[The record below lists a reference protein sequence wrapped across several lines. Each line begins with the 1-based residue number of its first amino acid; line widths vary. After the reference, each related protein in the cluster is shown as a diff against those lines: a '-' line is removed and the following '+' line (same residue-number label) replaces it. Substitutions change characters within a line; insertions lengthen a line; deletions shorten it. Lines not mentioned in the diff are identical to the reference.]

1 MLQPRWLQVLYRL
14 GLEFWLPLP
23 LLGLGFWTGGGL
35 VSDQVLSHSNPAA
48 QLQAEPQP
56 KF

>member
-35 VSDQVLSHSNPAA
+35 VSDQVLSHPNPAV
-48 QLQAEPQP
+48 QFQAEPQP